1 MVPLNIGF
9 KRKAIEDLSEAILCK
24 RDSRGQ
30 GAGGVTMVLPLER
43 ELPVSTSARPSL
55 PIPASARRSWVCHLV
70 LASLIALILLLFLLF
85 VPEVA
90 SVLGR

>member
-43 ELPVSTSARPSL
+43 ELPVSTSARPTL
-55 PIPASARRSWVCHLV
+55 PSPAAANRPWVFHVV

-90 SVLGR
+90 SILER